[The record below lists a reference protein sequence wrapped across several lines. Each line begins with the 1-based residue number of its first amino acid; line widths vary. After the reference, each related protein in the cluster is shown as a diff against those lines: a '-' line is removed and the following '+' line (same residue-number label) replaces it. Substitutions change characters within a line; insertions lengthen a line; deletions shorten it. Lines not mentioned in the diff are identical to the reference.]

1 MTCLPRTNRPPKG
14 GQKRNPPGPW
24 KCGRCPPRGGHRPAL
39 RGPWTGSGDKPWTAC
54 GCPQLAPRPAHRLP
68 GLRPQFHR
76 LAAWRPRLQSQAFF
90 LFQPL
95 LRPFRAC
102 ALRLP
107 CPPETPGGPS
117 ERFPSWKTQRE
128 GGAGQGPGG
137 GRRTPPGGSKGRPK
151 GGQGGGTPPPLG
163 GTNLPPAGGLLRG
176 EGEPPEGWGNPGRGA
191 PRSARKK
198 RDNRAPNLRRWP
210 RETAQKLAE
219 IERKRMH

>member
-1 MTCLPRTNRPPKG
+1 MPAL
-14 GQKRNPPGPW
+14 
-24 KCGRCPPRGGHRPAL
+24 GGHRPAL

-107 CPPETPGGPS
+107 CPPEPSEGPS
-117 ERFPSWKTQRE
+117 GRSSFLEDPE
-128 GGAGQGPGG
+128 GGGSRPRAG
-137 GRRTPPGGSKGRPK
+137 GRPQDAPRGVEGATEGRTGGRHAPA
-151 GGQGGGTPPPLG
+151 PW

-191 PRSARKK
+191 P
-198 RDNRAPNLRRWP
+198 
-210 RETAQKLAE
+210 
-219 IERKRMH
+219 